1 MVIYHGAVVCCVLVP
16 HNSTTTINICC
27 HHCSFNFSHHFFFLH
42 ETPTVQD
49 PHPLHPRRLSPLIR
63 GGHRRRQ
70 RTFSMCCPSVQP
82 SSQIFVFGTFT
93 TCRCFHSS
101 ITTGMSYIAR
111 RLHLCTSSNLDLIAR
126 AKKTHECRRRSLGPI
141 VVTQRAAAV
150 GDALA
155 FWQACTMILFMA
167 TGTLLNFF
175 VTGKFYR

>member
-1 MVIYHGAVVCCVLVP
+1 MVIYHCAVVCCILVP
-16 HNSTTTINICC
+16 HSINTTINICC
-27 HHCSFNFSHHFFFLH
+27 HHCSFNFSHHFFLH
-42 ETPTVQD
+42 KTPTVQD

-70 RTFSMCCPSVQP
+70 STFTMCCPSVQP

-93 TCRCFHSS
+93 TCRCFHPS
-101 ITTGMSYIAR
+101 ITTGMSHIAR
-111 RLHLCTSSNLDLIAR
+111 RLHLCTSSNFDLIAR
-126 AKKTHECRRRSLGPI
+126 AKKTHECRRRNLRPI
-141 VVTQRAAAV
+141 VVIQRAAAV

-155 FWQACTMILFMA
+155 FWQACMMILFMA